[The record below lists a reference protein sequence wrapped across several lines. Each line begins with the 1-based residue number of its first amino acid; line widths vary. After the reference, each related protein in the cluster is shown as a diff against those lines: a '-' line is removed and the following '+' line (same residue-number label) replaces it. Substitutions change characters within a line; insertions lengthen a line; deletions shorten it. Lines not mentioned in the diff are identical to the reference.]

1 MKRVMCM
8 ILLGA
13 VLAIVIP
20 VARVSAQSSDTDS
33 GTWILNVAKSK
44 FSTAA
49 PKSEKRTYEVSGDTV
64 SQTIDRVDS
73 EGKPLHME
81 VTAKYDGKDYPIK
94 GNPEADT
101 VAVTRVDP
109 YKTKATLKKGGKPVV
124 HSERSVAKDGKTMTV
139 KMKGTNSKGEKIDNV
154 LVFDKQ

>member
-20 VARVSAQSSDTDS
+20 AARVSAQSSDTDS
-33 GTWILNVAKSK
+33 GTWVLNVAKSK

-49 PKSEKRTYEVSGDTV
+49 PKSETRTYEVSGDSVT
-64 SQTIDRVDS
+64 QRLDRVDS
-73 EGKPLHME
+73 EGKALHVE

-101 VAVTRVDP
+101 VAITRVDP
-109 YKTKATLKKGGKPVV
+109 YKTRATLKKGGKPVV
-124 HSERSVAKDGKTMTV
+124 HSERTVAKDGKTMTV
-139 KMKGTNSKGEKIDNV
+139 KMKGTNSKGEKVDNV
-154 LVFDKQ
+154 LVFDKK